1 MANNND
7 IIKHSDIAESG
18 AVKPL
23 MEEFIALLNVLKEV
37 DSSVVKL
44 AKDLKVTLKSSSPDS
59 LGGINKL
66 AGATDAANKAYDV
79 RAKTLREQR
88 MLESQLVETMEDAV
102 KVNMALRV
110 EVENANKVTKENAK
124 LTSTTV
130 TAYEKAVIQLNRMA
144 KNLKDLS
151 IQGRTNTQQFKDLKK
166 TYDDLFVSV
175 SKAEQMVGQHQR
187 NVGNYESGF
196 RNLQHS
202 INQVTR
208 ELPAFTNSVQT
219 GFMAISNNIPMLVD
233 QMKALSEQNK
243 ILKANGEATVPVWRQ
258 MVKGIVSWQSA
269 LSIGITLLTVYS
281 KEIWAG
287 VRSLFGYEDAAKKA
301 EEAQKAFNESIAE
314 GQRRSSN
321 FRDEFISDIEFQTRA
336 QVAAARKRG
345 ASEQEIRA
353 IEDKGRQDAIKKQ
366 EKFVNDLVFL
376 SSEAFMKIADLEDK
390 IRKAQSGGVFGV
402 GNDDEAIETFKK
414 QLEETKQLYEKQL
427 RDREEA
433 DKELIRMKRE
443 ANFALRSQEA
453 DDAAKAR
460 ENSKKADEEAK
471 KEAEKRYKEALEA
484 EERARRELE
493 AYEAWLNDPSRA
505 SKAAERMTTE
515 IKEQLANS
523 VRVTYQDYRKAVDK
537 GYKETRDKDQKNE
550 EKLAKDRQKFLQD
563 QLTTLE
569 RFTQRENDIKS
580 QQISDEI
587 NATQKR
593 QDQLRDL
600 AAKGSLDA
608 QNSLALEERKRA
620 ELEAKRL
627 RNLKAQKREELI
639 FAGIKAYAANVEKN
653 PQGAFLQT
661 SKDLVKLT
669 SLLSNLPSFK
679 KGTENTG
686 KVVGGIDG
694 EGGMLSILHP
704 EERVLT
710 KEQNK
715 LIGDF
720 TNEELA
726 NLAFTARV
734 GQVDDTLVFE
744 TRRVAK
750 KIDKLAQAIENKPTQ
765 YFSVDEVE
773 KLVHTT
779 IETKHSKTTNTRR
792 IGKYGF

>member
-88 MLESQLVETMEDAV
+88 MLESQLVESMEEAV
-102 KVNMALRV
+102 KMNMALRV

-301 EEAQKAFNESIAE
+301 EEAQKAFNDSIEE
-314 GQRRSSN
+314 GRRRSAN
-321 FRDEFISDIEFQTRA
+321 YRDEFISDIEFQTRA
-336 QVAAARKRG
+336 QVAAAKKRG
-345 ASEQEIRA
+345 ASEEEIRA

-366 EKFVNDLVFL
+366 EKFVD
-376 SSEAFMKIADLEDK
+376 DLEYLTS
-390 IRKAQSGGVFGV
+390 QSYQKLGELQV
-402 GNDDEAIETFKK
+402 K
-414 QLEETKQLYEKQL
+414 QLSDDNEQLQKSIDETQKLYEKQSN
-427 RDREEA
+427 DREEA
-433 DKELIRMKRE
+433 QKELERMRRE
-443 ANFALRSQEA
+443 SNFALRSQEA

-460 ENSKKADEEAK
+460 EDSKKANEEAK

-484 EERARRELE
+484 EEKARRELE

-505 SKAAERMTTE
+505 AKAGERMATE
-515 IKEQLANS
+515 IKEQLSNS

-661 SKDLVKLT
+661 SKDLLKLT
-669 SLLSNLPSFK
+669 SLLANLPSFK